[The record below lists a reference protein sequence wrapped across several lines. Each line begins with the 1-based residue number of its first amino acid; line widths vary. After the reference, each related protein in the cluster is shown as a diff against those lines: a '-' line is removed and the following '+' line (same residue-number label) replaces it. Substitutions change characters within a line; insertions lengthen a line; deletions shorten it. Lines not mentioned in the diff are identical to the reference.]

1 MEYEAPNT
9 IAGRLKG
16 ILNNRFELDM
26 DAKEE
31 QTLSLDF
38 LGAAWGLSA
47 RDLLYL
53 FLDVEKEFG
62 ITIPEEDVAAGN
74 FNSFDNIM
82 GIIRRQVQEKA
93 ALSATLL

>member
-1 MEYEAPNT
+1 MEYEASHT

-16 ILNNRFELDM
+16 ILKNRFELDM

-31 QTLSLDF
+31 QALSLDF

-53 FLDVEKEFG
+53 YFDVEKEFG
-62 ITIPEEDVAAGN
+62 ISIPEEDVAAGN
-74 FNSFDNIM
+74 FSSFDNIM
-82 GIIRRQVQEKA
+82 GIIRRQIQEKS
-93 ALSATLL
+93 ALSATLP